1 MNCPKCNSVVEV
13 GSLFCSNCGMRF
25 DNNGSEGVSVQ
36 EPVITNVSQENVNLT
51 NTNNLNSTDVS
62 TSSLVSN
69 ETGILNTNINSNVNQ
84 VNVSNNTSDI
94 SSNISFNTNTGSD
107 MANNGVDMSQNIN
120 TNMNMNLVTNNNVT
134 SSNISTSP
142 SMVSNSAMGTSIDNP
157 KMSQGN
163 TGTMNSLNKV
173 NRSGNL
179 ITIILVLVIAIIAVV
194 VCYLMVS
201 GNKSDAT
208 DKNNDTVATNN
219 TSEVTINGRT
229 GKVPKGW
236 SFISGIEAG
245 SAEHE
250 SVFIKDTRDSVALIS
265 STNEVTFGDI
275 KNGMYTVKAKFE
287 SLGFSELNVTTDKKN
302 GIEYVLFDGLY
313 DGSNYH
319 ILYFADGVGVSGSEG
334 YYASSED
341 LMTIIN
347 FMTSLKK
354 NTVTK
359 GIISDNNVNFFNTMT
374 GK

>member
-219 TSEVTINGRT
+219 LSEVTVNGRT
-229 GKVPKGW
+229 GYVPNGW
-236 SFISGIEAG
+236 NFVSG
-245 SAEHE
+245 AELGTNYE
-250 SVFIKDTRDSVALIS
+250 SVFLNDTQDSVAIIS
-265 STNEVTFGDI
+265 SATNVTFNDV
-275 KNGMYTVKAKFE
+275 KNNMYALKAKYE
-287 SLGFSELNVTTDKKN
+287 AGGFSDLSVTTNKKN
-302 GIEYVLFDGLY
+302 GVEYILFNGILDGY
-313 DGSNYH
+313 NYH
-319 ILYFADGVGVSGSEG
+319 VLYMSDEMGISGSEG
-334 YYASSED
+334 PYASSSD
-341 LMTIIN
+341 LETIVS
-347 FMTSLKK
+347 FVTGLKK
-354 NTVTK
+354 NVSIK
-359 GIISDNNVNFFNTMT
+359 GNVSESKVKLFDVILE
-374 GK
+374 K

>member
-120 TNMNMNLVTNNNVT
+120 TNMNMNLVTNNNAT

-219 TSEVTINGRT
+219 LSEVTVNGRT
-229 GKVPKGW
+229 GYVPNGW
-236 SFISGIEAG
+236 NFVSG
-245 SAEHE
+245 AELGTNYE
-250 SVFIKDTRDSVALIS
+250 SVFLNDTQDSVAIIS
-265 STNEVTFGDI
+265 SATNVTFNDV
-275 KNGMYTVKAKFE
+275 KNNMYALKAKYE
-287 SLGFSELNVTTDKKN
+287 AGGFSDLSVTTNKKN
-302 GIEYVLFDGLY
+302 GVEYILFNGILDGY
-313 DGSNYH
+313 NYH
-319 ILYFADGVGVSGSEG
+319 VLYMSDEMGISGSEG
-334 YYASSED
+334 PYASSSD
-341 LMTIIN
+341 LETIVS
-347 FMTSLKK
+347 FVTGLKK
-354 NTVTK
+354 SVSIK
-359 GIISDNNVNFFNTMT
+359 GNVSESKVKLFDVILE
-374 GK
+374 K